1 MKNDSYL
8 QKESVKVPQF
18 EVGKVYTDEQGNR
31 YEVLSIDGDIMEAKF
46 NVVNKKFKII
56 KYGSTMGA
64 MNSGRVWFRSGKNDP
79 SLLEQD
85 ESIEIVP
92 RGKYNK
98 LTGLSP
104 EERRAYRRQRA
115 RDRRKARREA
125 AKANK

>member
-1 MKNDSYL
+1 MKNNSYL
-8 QKESVKVPQF
+8 EKESVKVPQF
-18 EVGKVYTDEQGNR
+18 EVGKVYTDEQGNT
-31 YEVLSIDGDIMEAKF
+31 YKVLSIDGDLMEALF
-46 NVVNKKFKII
+46 NVVKKKFKII

-85 ESIEIVP
+85 ESCEIVP

-104 EERRAYRRQRA
+104 EERRAYRHQRA
-115 RDRRKARREA
+115 RERRKARREA
-125 AKANK
+125 AKADK

>member
-8 QKESVKVPQF
+8 EKESVKVPQF
-18 EVGKVYTDEQGNR
+18 EVGKVYTDEQGNT
-31 YEVLSIDGDIMEAKF
+31 YKVLSIDGDLMEALF
-46 NVVNKKFKII
+46 NVVKKKFKII

-85 ESIEIVP
+85 ESIEIIP

-115 RDRRKARREA
+115 RERRKARREA
-125 AKANK
+125 EKMNK